1 MLGDSVTAFESGES
15 SEVIKKHMSKSAPLS
30 ESRLCPYCGVQ
41 SGVTSHGN
49 LSECVDA
56 LHREVTWLKDHL
68 VKVSRVYR
76 SPSRSADSIEV
87 CVSTSRCLRSNSEQ
101 FRSAEAQH
109 PAYLRLSGIDDLHGR
124 LRS

>member
-49 LSECVDA
+49 LSECVNA
-56 LHREVTWLKDHL
+56 LHREVAFLKHHL
-68 VKVSRVYR
+68 GQGKQSV
-76 SPSRSADSIEV
+76 PSAARATSA
-87 CVSTSRCLRSNSEQ
+87 TAYP
-101 FRSAEAQH
+101 AE
-109 PAYLRLSGIDDLHGR
+109 
-124 LRS
+124 